1 MIGAAGHAGQQTHL
15 THLTH
20 YRKSK
25 SNANV
30 AAGYHRVVLYKVMR
44 LTIKAGRLTPNE
56 KMARA
61 VIVFRPSGGLFGDQ
75 KKLFRFLF
83 CRSTV
88 PLRGGWH
95 GGEML
100 RCYQRGES

>member
-1 MIGAAGHAGQQTHL
+1 MVGAAGHTGQQTYL
-15 THLTH
+15 PH

-44 LTIKAGRLTPNE
+44 LTIKSGRLKRNE
-56 KMARA
+56 KMALT
-61 VIVFRPSGGLFGDQ
+61 VSVFRPSGGLFVDQ

-88 PLRGGWH
+88 PLRGG
-95 GGEML
+95 
-100 RCYQRGES
+100 